1 MAPRRKGMAAGTIVS
16 KTSEMLEADIK
27 PQIAD
32 ELIQEELNQK
42 EIFWINKLNCLNES
56 VGYNIAT
63 GGAFGDSGYHL
74 GMLGKSQSEKQ
85 KSAARNYQLNNPKTT
100 QMKEKM
106 HKANLIS

>member
-42 EIFWINKLNCLNES
+42 N
-56 VGYNIAT
+56 
-63 GGAFGDSGYHL
+63 DS
-74 GMLGKSQSEKQ
+74 
-85 KSAARNYQLNNPKTT
+85 
-100 QMKEKM
+100 
-106 HKANLIS
+106 